1 MGHMEIKEYRIED
14 LVIPSYSLRKSSSE
28 MMNRLKMSIGEFGYI
43 DPIVVNTVN
52 NHVVSGRMRLEAL
65 KDLGYT
71 TVNAINVTIKIPEK
85 EMACAVALDKV
96 SFNWDEKALVET
108 LGQIN
113 KSPVDF
119 LALTGFEKREI
130 ENFKLADEKKGFEG
144 RHKIVNDNPRAG
156 TGIRVGDMF
165 QLGSHRLL
173 CGSCTSQKDLDRLL
187 DGKKADTVFTDPP
200 YDFTEW
206 FEKPLLER
214 YIKDAHVFV
223 MYDDENLMKYLRS
236 SKLHFVEFFVADFG
250 FSALVNDRDNLQHI
264 LISHETCGEPAKP
277 NEMAEQFNSVIKMK
291 YRGTL
296 EDEKTI
302 HFQQKSVSFVQ
313 LFIDKYAQHTVLD
326 LFGGSGTT
334 LLACENSGKS
344 CYMTELEPRF
354 CQLIIDRWEKM
365 TGKKAVKVE

>member
-1 MGHMEIKEYRIED
+1 MEIREYSTEE
-14 LVIPSYSLRKSSSE
+14 LVSPDYSLREYSSE
-28 MMNRLKMSIGEFGYI
+28 IMNKLKMSIGEFGYI

-52 NHVVSGRMRLEAL
+52 NHVISGRMRLEAL
-65 KDLGYT
+65 KDLGYKS
-71 TVNAINVTIKIPEK
+71 VQAITVTIKIPEK

-96 SFNWDEKALVET
+96 SFKWDEKALNET
-108 LGQIN
+108 LERIN

-119 LALTGFEKREI
+119 LALTGFDKKEIEGFNLKDEKR
-130 ENFKLADEKKGFEG
+130 GFEG
-144 RHKIVNDNPRAG
+144 RHKIVNDNPQSG
-156 TGIRVGDMF
+156 TQIRVGDLF
-165 QLGSHRLL
+165 QLGRHRLL
-173 CGSCTSQKDLDRLL
+173 CGSCTSQEDLDLL
-187 DGKKADTVFTDPP
+187 MDGKKADTVFTDPP

-250 FSALVNDRDNLQHI
+250 FAALVNDRDNLQHI
-264 LISHETCGEPAKP
+264 LISHETAGNPEPP
-277 NEMAEQFNSVIKMK
+277 NNGAEEFNSVIKMK

-296 EDEKTI
+296 EEEKTI

-313 LFIDKYAQHTVLD
+313 LFIDKYAKHTVLD

-334 LLACENSGKS
+334 LLACENSGKD
-344 CYMTELEPRF
+344 CCMTELEPRF
-354 CQLIIDRWEKM
+354 CQLIIDRWEKL
-365 TGKKAVKVE
+365 TGKKAVKVN

>member
-1 MGHMEIKEYRIED
+1 MEIKEYGIEE
-14 LVIPSYSLRKSSSE
+14 LVAPDYSLREYSSE

-52 NHVVSGRMRLEAL
+52 NHVISGRMRLEAL
-65 KDLGYT
+65 KDLGYKS
-71 TVNAINVTIKIPEK
+71 VKAITVTIKIPEK
-85 EMACAVALDKV
+85 EMACAVALDRV
-96 SFNWDEKALVET
+96 SFEWDEKALKNT
-108 LGQIN
+108 LERIN
-113 KSPVDF
+113 ESPVDF
-119 LALTGFEKREI
+119 LALTGFCKKEI
-130 ENFKLADEKKGFEG
+130 EDFKLKDEKKGFEG
-144 RHKIVNDNPRAG
+144 RHKIVNVNPLEGTQIRAG
-156 TGIRVGDMF
+156 DLFR
-165 QLGSHRLL
+165 LGEHRLL
-173 CGSCTSQKDLDRLL
+173 CGSCTSKEDLDRLM
-187 DGKKADTVFTDPP
+187 DGRKADMVFTDPP

-206 FEKPLLER
+206 FEKPLLEN

-236 SKLHFVEFFVADFG
+236 SKLQFVEFFVADFG
-250 FSALVNDRDNLQHI
+250 FSALVNNRDNLQHI
-264 LISHETCGEPAKP
+264 LVSHETAGNPARP
-277 NEMAEQFNSVIKMK
+277 NNEAEEFNSIIKMK

-296 EDEKTI
+296 EEEKTI

-334 LLACENSGKS
+334 LLACENSGKA

-365 TGKKAVKVE
+365 TGKKAVKE